1 MLLSFSVSS
10 ELSLSEEKR
19 MKQNVGRKGFCF
31 GLAQESGSEVCIIL
45 LGQEKGKKIESNVEI
60 ANMAQKA

>member
-1 MLLSFSVSS
+1 
-10 ELSLSEEKR
+10 